1 MKKKA
6 EGDDIP
12 KLYLTNVTV
21 LGEIYL
27 NSNIEMLVPT
37 PDAVKDNDYS

>member
-1 MKKKA
+1 MQKKA

-37 PDAVKDNDYS
+37 SDAVKDNDYS